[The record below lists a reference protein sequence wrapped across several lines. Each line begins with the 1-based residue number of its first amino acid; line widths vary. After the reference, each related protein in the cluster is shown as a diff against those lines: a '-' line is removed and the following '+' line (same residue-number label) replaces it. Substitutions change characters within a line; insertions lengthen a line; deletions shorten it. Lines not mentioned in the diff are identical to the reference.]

1 MRLGGALVRKDIPPY
16 VKAAKDPVSFIGINS
31 IGLRRRGFSSEKI
44 SEIQNIY
51 RKLFQTDNNIT
62 QALEIIDTD
71 FPASKER
78 DEITS
83 FIRSSQR
90 GVMKGYSSK

>member
-1 MRLGGALVRKDIPPY
+1 M
-16 VKAAKDPVSFIGINS
+16 GINS
-31 IGLRRRGFSSEKI
+31 IGLRRRGFTPEKI
-44 SEIQNIY
+44 AEIQNIY
-51 RKLFQTDNNIT
+51 RQLFQTENNIS
-62 QALEIIDTD
+62 QAMEVIDTD

-90 GVMKGYSSK
+90 GIMKGYFSK